1 MSIKLPQG
9 FQITSSESIDKRL
22 LLSSNEMLNMN
33 DNIMPEKYIA
43 VNKENGQ
50 IYLYDKSNSVDE
62 LTGKFRSLYE
72 PLTDEEIKEICK

>member
-22 LLSSNEMLNMN
+22 LLSSAEMLNMN

-50 IYLYDKSNSVDE
+50 IYLYDKSNSVDKQ
-62 LTGKFRSLYE
+62 TGKFKPLYK